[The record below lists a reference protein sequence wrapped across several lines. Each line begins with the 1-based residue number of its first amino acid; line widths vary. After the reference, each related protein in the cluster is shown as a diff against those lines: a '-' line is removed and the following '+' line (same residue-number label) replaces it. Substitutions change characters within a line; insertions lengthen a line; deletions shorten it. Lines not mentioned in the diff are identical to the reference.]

1 MYKPTWQHYPYSER
15 PDWGSDKAVDGL
27 YTDLSAGGG
36 QCIISAEKKSI
47 AEWRVDLGG
56 VFSIHHISIQHRT
69 DNLDWSKAFM
79 ELLIFHMKLIC
90 IRFFFCWLKFLLSIS
105 LPL

>member
-1 MYKPTWQHYPYSER
+1 MYKPTWQQYPYSER

-36 QCIISAEKKSI
+36 QCTISAERKSI

-56 VFSIHHISIQHRT
+56 MFSIHHISIQHRT
-69 DNLDWSKAFM
+69 DNLDWG
-79 ELLIFHMKLIC
+79 
-90 IRFFFCWLKFLLSIS
+90 RFL
-105 LPL
+105 